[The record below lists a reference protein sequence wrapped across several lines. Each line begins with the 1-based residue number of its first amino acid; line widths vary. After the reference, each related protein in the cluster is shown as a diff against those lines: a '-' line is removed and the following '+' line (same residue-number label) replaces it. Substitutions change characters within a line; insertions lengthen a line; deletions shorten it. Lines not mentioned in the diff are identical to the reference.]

1 MEETVKLEATAQPR
15 CPQCGAEVRTESSFC
30 YNCGTKVATQSVK
43 SAEVIETN
51 NEPGPKENGLRKN
64 GAGWVAA
71 ERKKGP
77 ARAKRPLRAHP
88 SDPVQVV
95 WRPVSGLGI
104 GFILLS
110 IFAALFC
117 VVLIVIAY
125 YLR

>member
-1 MEETVKLEATAQPR
+1 MEERVTIEATAQPE

-30 YNCGTKVATQSVK
+30 YNCGMKVASQSFK

-51 NEPGPKENGLRKN
+51 NERGPQENGLRKN
-64 GAGWVAA
+64 GPGWVAA
-71 ERKKGP
+71 ERRKGP

-88 SDPVQVV
+88 SEPVQVV
-95 WRPVSGLGI
+95 WRPVSGMGI
-104 GFILLS
+104 GFLLLS
-110 IFAALFC
+110 IFASLFC